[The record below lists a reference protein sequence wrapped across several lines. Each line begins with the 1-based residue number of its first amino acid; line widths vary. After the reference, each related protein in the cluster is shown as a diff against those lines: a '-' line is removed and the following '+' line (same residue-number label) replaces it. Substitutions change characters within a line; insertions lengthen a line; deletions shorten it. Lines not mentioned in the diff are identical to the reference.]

1 MPAPPPARLRVLQT
15 QEASRAQEE
24 LESFR
29 EEVSERARRLAGG
42 RERMTRRRH
51 GEELERA
58 KAAWR
63 WRRARFLRRLRR
75 HLERGNV
82 GRERARER
90 KNSREKKKEKEK
102 RRKKLKKEKKKR
114 KKKNRRR

>member
-90 KNSREKKKEKEK
+90 KNSRERRK
-102 RRKKLKKEKKKR
+102 RRKKREEKIKKREEEKKEKK
-114 KKKNRRR
+114 